1 MPDPVLDALP
11 PRSVAITRGFSGV
24 LNRSLV
30 VGGVVTVAL
39 SFGLVFV
46 GFAER
51 AGLVGPWLGAA
62 LGALL
67 GVLAAIAVMPVP
79 IRRAFEAYSWLGHA
93 EVQRFK
99 ARTGSPVPTRVDA
112 ITAWLATN
120 PPTPAL
126 LLPRIE
132 MLAFLGRHDEARAA
146 LDQATAT
153 NDEEAFELASLH
165 QYVDWLE
172 LGSTDL
178 TALKAASA
186 SLPAGSAAER
196 SSRVTLAVAEA
207 RMRVMGGDAGWTA
220 PIEEV
225 RPDLGRAPWRAT
237 LTDTWLPVS
246 FLYFVIGLI
255 ASFAGQVLRAML

>member
-1 MPDPVLDALP
+1 MPDVLDALP
-11 PRSVAITRGFSGV
+11 PRSVAITRGFSGA
-24 LNRSLV
+24 LNRSIV

-39 SFGLVFV
+39 SFGLVVV

-51 AGLVGPWLGAA
+51 AGLVGPMARCWPRRASRRTRSDRGL
-62 LGALL
+62 
-67 GVLAAIAVMPVP
+67 PVP

-132 MLAFLGRHDEARAA
+132 MLAFLGRHGEARAA

-172 LGSTDL
+172 RGSTDL

-246 FLYFVIGLI
+246 FLYFVIGLV